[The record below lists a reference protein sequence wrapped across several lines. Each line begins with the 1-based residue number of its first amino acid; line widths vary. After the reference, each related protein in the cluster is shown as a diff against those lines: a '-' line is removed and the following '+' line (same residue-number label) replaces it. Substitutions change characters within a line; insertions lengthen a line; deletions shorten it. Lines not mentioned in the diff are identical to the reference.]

1 MMHENEFLFRLM
13 DRFHGWELVELLDI
27 PVEDIIEYF
36 SDKIEENREEIEEIM
51 INGR

>member
-1 MMHENEFLFRLM
+1 MHENEFLFKLI

-36 SDKIEENREEIEEIM
+36 YNRIEDNREELEEIM
-51 INGR
+51 TNGR